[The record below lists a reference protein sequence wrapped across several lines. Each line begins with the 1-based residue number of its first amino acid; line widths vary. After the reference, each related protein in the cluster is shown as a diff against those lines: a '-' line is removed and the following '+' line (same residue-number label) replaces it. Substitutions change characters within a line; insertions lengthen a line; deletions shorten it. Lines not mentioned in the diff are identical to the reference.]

1 MPRTMTSWGTV
12 VACLSIGAAVA
23 CRGGNSPATVTP
35 TGVPSAA
42 ITTAT
47 PMPTPPTE
55 AQISAAYLAYWDA
68 YATALLNLDP
78 SLAQGVATGEELER
92 IKQEIADLR
101 GKGVALRVTVT
112 HDFAVV
118 KSSVDGATVVD
129 RYVDRSFYVD
139 PSTKEPQN
147 AEVAGKTITDNFEF
161 TRVDGRWIV
170 IRSRRLN

>member
-1 MPRTMTSWGTV
+1 MPRTTTSWVMV

-23 CRGGNSPATVTP
+23 CRGGNSSSTATP
-35 TGVPSAA
+35 TGTPSAA
-42 ITTAT
+42 TTTAT
-47 PMPTPPTE
+47 PTPTPPTE
-55 AQISAAYLAYWDA
+55 AQISVAYLAYWDA

-92 IKQEIADLR
+92 IKQEVADLR

-112 HDFAVV
+112 HDFAIV
-118 KSSVDGATVVD
+118 KSSADEATVVD

-139 PSTKEPQN
+139 PATKEPQK

-161 TRVDGRWIV
+161 TRIDGRWIV
-170 IRSRRLN
+170 TRSRRLN